1 MQVEVSIGKVPSLN
15 QFYSS
20 KHWIVRKKARDKFH
34 GQIMEQLQK
43 VQHITFEQCQIEAW
57 VNYRYD
63 LDNSIMA
70 IKFATDAFREWGGI
84 PDDSPK
90 YIKAISINY
99 DPSLPKD
106 TAKIF
111 FSRVLQD

>member
-1 MQVEVSIGKVPSLN
+1 LTIGKVPSLN
-15 QFYSS
+15 QFYAS
-20 KHWIVRKKARDKFH
+20 KHWIARKKARDLLHAEISK
-34 GQIMEQLQK
+34 QLRK
-43 VQHITFEQCQIEAW
+43 IEPVSFEQCQIEAW

-63 LDNSIMA
+63 LDNCIMA
-70 IKFATDAFREWGGI
+70 IKFATDAFRDWGGI